1 VERRLRDRRIC
12 CSTLIEFNQRKEPEI
27 AVAVIVDPPNGN
39 EQRYE
44 QVSATIFPD
53 GKLPEG
59 WLLHLAGPIE
69 GGWRVVNVVPS
80 QEEFEAFAR
89 DRLRPAFEQAGEAD
103 IVPQLSFFPVHKLI
117 ET

>member
-1 VERRLRDRRIC
+1 M
-12 CSTLIEFNQRKEPEI
+12 
-27 AVAVIVDPPNGN
+27 AVAVIVDLPNGN

-44 QVSATIFPD
+44 QVSATVFPD

-80 QEEFEAFAR
+80 QEQFEAFASE
-89 DRLRPAFEQAGEAD
+89 RLRPAFEQAGEAE
-103 IVPQLSFFPVHKLI
+103 IVPQLTFFPVHSLI
-117 ET
+117 KT